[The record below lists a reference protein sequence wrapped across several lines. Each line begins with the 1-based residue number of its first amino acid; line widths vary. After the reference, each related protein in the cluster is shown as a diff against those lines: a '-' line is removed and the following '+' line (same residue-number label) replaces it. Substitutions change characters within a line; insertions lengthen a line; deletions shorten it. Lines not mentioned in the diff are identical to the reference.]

1 MARFLLLVASAF
13 IVNTA
18 TAGLIPES
26 SNPCQLGGLQ
36 VTYRDERYPCGE
48 TVSLDVFSNGKP
60 PGDVTLDADVT
71 EDNKYYTLVMVDPDA
86 PASRGQA
93 YWLHWLVINI
103 KTTRPRVPQGAQPI
117 ATSSSSLSNRES
129 SAIPRLRLLIA
140 EGVLTLEH
148 SSLSTIWMAQLQDIK
163 FLPKTSKEKMHP
175 SCCNQQGVR
184 M

>member
-103 KTTRPRVPQGAQPI
+103 KGDNFASGYHGSGSGKMDYAPPSPPRGPAHRYQFFVFEQPREFGNSEITAPDRRGSFDLGAFQSEYNLDGPVAGYQI
-117 ATSSSSLSNRES
+117 
-129 SAIPRLRLLIA
+129 
-140 EGVLTLEH
+140 LT
-148 SSLSTIWMAQLQDIK
+148 Q
-163 FLPKTSKEKMHP
+163 
-175 SCCNQQGVR
+175 NV
-184 M
+184 